1 MKILILGDGVIG
13 SVYGNELTKAGYD
26 VTHFIRKERSQDVIL
41 HGIPIRC
48 IDGRDNNKRTEELYR
63 PEVISELAK
72 ENVYDLFII
81 SAKSD
86 GLHNII
92 ASFSK
97 KLANETTV
105 LIFQSLWIDANEIE
119 SWFNGNKVLYGFP
132 HIMGGG
138 RDEQGI
144 YCTIFGSPDA
154 PSMIGEKDGTISN
167 ALQSVEKAFSDASM
181 NPKITKDILGWIY
194 THYAEAAGLLA
205 GVMQTNDYINF
216 SQDKTVV
223 VQTLLAIREGLRIC
237 KARGIPVS
245 KIKPQCYYFLPKI
258 VMVPFMKKMYAT
270 ESAKLMIKGHI
281 THSLNEMKSMVND
294 MIASGEQ
301 YHVDTRQLSKMK
313 KNVDQFSII

>member
-132 HIMGGG
+132 HILYHFWKSRRSVYDRRKGW
-138 RDEQGI
+138 DDIQ
-144 YCTIFGSPDA
+144 CVTI
-154 PSMIGEKDGTISN
+154 
-167 ALQSVEKAFSDASM
+167 
-181 NPKITKDILGWIY
+181 
-194 THYAEAAGLLA
+194 
-205 GVMQTNDYINF
+205 
-216 SQDKTVV
+216 
-223 VQTLLAIREGLRIC
+223 C
-237 KARGIPVS
+237 
-245 KIKPQCYYFLPKI
+245 
-258 VMVPFMKKMYAT
+258 
-270 ESAKLMIKGHI
+270 
-281 THSLNEMKSMVND
+281 
-294 MIASGEQ
+294 
-301 YHVDTRQLSKMK
+301 
-313 KNVDQFSII
+313 